1 MSYHKVE
8 IIIKNHTTGEEASI
22 IRADE
27 EYAIIDPLKPAFE
40 ELLRQYRERYPV
52 GLRLFKNV
60 N

>member
-1 MSYHKVE
+1 MAYQKVE
-8 IIIKNHTTGEEASI
+8 IIIRNHTTGAEAGI

-27 EYAIIDPLKPAFE
+27 EYAIVDVLKPAFE

-52 GLRLFKNV
+52 GLRSHNV